1 MGSKFLVVC
10 LFLSLVIASFAE
22 VSCQYEAGRN
32 EGSRG
37 SSMLELIEHE
47 HQATKQL
54 KIDDFTG
61 GKDDEELSA
70 KRQSMLE
77 EFELEYEASAK
88 RLEQLKFDLDAGND
102 VEELSAMRK
111 LMLEE
116 IESEYEAASK
126 NLQRLRAGF
135 TETAKRKNMLEEI
148 EREYE
153 AAVRGSRQTALGGL
167 SKD

>member
-116 IESEYEAASK
+116 IESEYEAA
-126 NLQRLRAGF
+126 
-135 TETAKRKNMLEEI
+135 KRQLMLGEI
-148 EREYE
+148 ECEYE
-153 AAVRGSRQTALGGL
+153 GSGYQSMSSFSFPCSWRKSLNCLLMQE
-167 SKD
+167 SS